1 MRHGFI
7 SVAAGTPDLRAG
19 DCAYN
24 ARSILAAQAAAAK
37 NGASVL
43 LLPELCITGGDCGDL
58 FGQYDLLDM
67 AIGALIE
74 LSENTGDLLTFVGLP
89 FPLDGRLYNCMA
101 AITGGEVVG
110 IVPNAKDISRTILTI
125 EGVNVPF
132 GSDLMFACADLPTL
146 TIGVAFSHLDTERL
160 AEMGATLIVYPGEGL
175 ALAGEYVKRRE
186 IYKLKSELF
195 RTAALHVGNGIIIEN
210 GVILAEARRFEP
222 SLAVSEI
229 DIDLID
235 AVRRATTPAA
245 CGGTPAAGGYFGNS
259 TAVPFSLKECDTVLT
274 RHVDPQPFI
283 PDDLDEMFLLTA
295 NALASRI
302 RHVGVNCAVLGLS
315 GGLDSTLAALTI
327 RNALALLERP
337 PSDVLAVLMPGFATG
352 SRTSSNAREL
362 ATLLGF
368 TAREIDIRRSV
379 TTHLEDIKH
388 KGEKDV
394 TFENAQARERTQILF
409 DLANAENGLV
419 IGTGDMSEL
428 AMGFCTYGGDH
439 LSHYGVNADIPKTL
453 AQALVRHAAY
463 KSEVAEIT
471 ALLLDI
477 VDTPISPE
485 LLPGKPQ
492 LTEEILGA
500 YELNDFFLYHTLRYG
515 FTREKLAF
523 LANKAFGGKY
533 GDIAEA
539 LNSFYKRFYSS
550 QFKRVCSPDIA
561 RVSSVSLANFRF
573 PTENGW
579 Q

>member
-1 MRHGFI
+1 MLMRHGFI

-43 LLPELCITGGDCGDL
+43 LLPELCIMGGDCGDL

-67 AIGALIE
+67 SIGALIE

-89 FPLDGRLYNCMA
+89 LPLDGRLYNCAA
-101 AITGGEVVG
+101 AITGGAVIG
-110 IVPNAKDISRTILTI
+110 IVPNARDIPRTILTI
-125 EGVNVPF
+125 EGVNMPF
-132 GSDLMFACADLPTL
+132 GSDLMFSCADLPAL
-146 TIGVAFSHLDTERL
+146 TIGVAFSHTDTERL
-160 AEMGATLIVYPGEGL
+160 AKMGATLILYPSESP

-195 RTAALHVGNGIIIEN
+195 HTAALHVGNGLIIEN
-210 GVILAEARRFEP
+210 GVTLAEARRFEP

-235 AVRRATTPAA
+235 AVRRAEWCVEKRRAEGVAP
-245 CGGTPAAGGYFGNS
+245 YNN
-259 TAVPFSLKECDTVLT
+259 TAVPFSIKESDTVLT
-274 RHVDPQPFI
+274 RHIDPQPFI
-283 PDDLDEMFLLTA
+283 PDDLDEVFLLTA

-302 RHVGVNCAVLGLS
+302 RHVGARYAVLGLS

-337 PSDVLAVLMPGFATG
+337 ASDVLAVLMPGFATG

-362 ATLLGF
+362 AALLGF
-368 TAREIDIRRSV
+368 TVREIDIRRSV
-379 TTHLEDIKH
+379 TAHLDDIRH
-388 KGEKDV
+388 KDKSDV

-471 ALLLDI
+471 VLLLDI

-515 FTREKLAF
+515 FTREKLAC

-533 GDIAEA
+533 GDMAEA
-539 LNSFYKRFYSS
+539 LDKFYKRFYSS

-561 RVSSVSLANFRF
+561 RVSAVSLANFRF

>member
-1 MRHGFI
+1 MLHGFI

-37 NGASVL
+37 NGASIL

-67 AIGALIE
+67 AIGALTE
-74 LSENTGDLLTFVGLP
+74 LAENTGDLLTFVGFPL
-89 FPLDGRLYNCMA
+89 PLDGRLYNCMA
-101 AITGGEVVG
+101 AIKGGNIIG
-110 IVPNAKDISRTILTI
+110 IVPNAKDVPRTILTI

-132 GSDLMFACADLPTL
+132 GTDLMFSCANLPTL
-146 TIGVAFSHLDTERL
+146 TIAVAFSHVDTDRL
-160 AEMGATLIVYPGEGL
+160 AQMGATLIVYPSESI

-186 IYKLKSELF
+186 IYTLKSGLF
-195 RTAALHVGNGIIIEN
+195 HTAALHVGNGLIIEN
-210 GVILAEARRFEP
+210 GVTLAEARRFEP

-229 DIDLID
+229 DLELID
-235 AVRRATTPAA
+235 AARRYEARQNERRAEGVAPYTGVP
-245 CGGTPAAGGYFGNS
+245 
-259 TAVPFSLKECDTVLT
+259 VPFTLSESETVLT
-274 RHVDPQPFI
+274 RHIDQQPFV
-283 PDDLDEMFLLTA
+283 PDDLDEVFLLA
-295 NALASRI
+295 AHALAKRIKHIGSRY
-302 RHVGVNCAVLGLS
+302 AVLGLS
-315 GGLDSTLAALTI
+315 GGLDSTLAALTA

-362 ATLLGF
+362 ASLLGF
-368 TAREIDIRRSV
+368 TVREIDIRRSV
-379 TTHLEDIKH
+379 TAHLEDIRH
-388 KGEKDV
+388 NGEKDV

-409 DLANAENGLV
+409 DLANAENGIV

-463 KSEVAEIT
+463 KSEVAGIT

-485 LLPGKPQ
+485 LLPGNPQ
-492 LTEEILGA
+492 LTEDILGA
-500 YELNDFFLYHTLRYG
+500 YELNDFFLYYTLRYG
-515 FTREKLAF
+515 FPREKLAM

-539 LNSFYKRFYSS
+539 LDKFYKRFYAA

-561 RVSSVSLANFRF
+561 RVNKVSLVDFKI

-579 Q
+579 R